1 MHACTTAYTCT
12 KKQCRITSEQIF
24 LTKIQHQ
31 DDGYNEE
38 NTLGK
43 LSFLHIVV
51 VEVVLRISSL
61 L

>member
-12 KKQCRITSEQIF
+12 QKQSRITWRF
-24 LTKIQHQ
+24 LTKVQRRP
-31 DDGYNEE
+31 DGYKEE

-51 VEVVLRISSL
+51 VLRISSL